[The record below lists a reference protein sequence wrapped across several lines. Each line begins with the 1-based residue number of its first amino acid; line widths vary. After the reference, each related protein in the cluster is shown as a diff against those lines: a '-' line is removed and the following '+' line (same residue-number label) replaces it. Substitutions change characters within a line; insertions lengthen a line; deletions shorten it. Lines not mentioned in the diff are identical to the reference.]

1 MNLTR
6 RDFLRWA
13 SLSAVGAVA
22 CGVFPEREFDIQ
34 SPVRL
39 PEDLVSGD
47 DNWYA
52 TLCGQCPEQEGILV
66 RVFQGRAKKVQGNP
80 VYPSNTGK
88 QGPRCEAG
96 LQHLYHPDR
105 IRTPLVRIASRGD
118 GMWGTISWADALNRV
133 KDHLLVRRAANDED
147 NMLMVTEPLRGQLGT
162 IASRFTR
169 EYGGRH
175 LTFEA
180 MDNAA
185 LRLAVKDLFGQD
197 MLPAFDIANARYLL
211 SFGADFLSTWLSP
224 THFGRAYGHFRSG
237 SGHDRGYFVH
247 ADSRYSMTAAN
258 ADEWLPVSP
267 GTEGILALSIAYE
280 IMRNAEAWGVDAGTV
295 QQMTGGAGY
304 EALANFA
311 PDAVAGPGGA
321 LSEGLPNPLRGEPA
335 PDAIRR
341 IADEFATSEASL
353 AIGGG
358 TAGAHTNG
366 AFNLRAILALNHLV
380 GAVNR
385 PEGGVSFNPAPPLEG
400 YMEAPAP
407 ATIVE
412 WQSATASLRNGS
424 TKLLMLRGANPVH
437 GLPAQLGFRDAI
449 NRDDLFIVSFSS
461 FMDETTE
468 MADIVLPDRSSLED
482 WGDDIPEP
490 GTGYQVIG
498 MRQPVVNPL
507 PGVDPR
513 GFGDL
518 MLTLAQEVG
527 VDRNLPHHNFQ
538 SMLRASSDRLFEM
551 NRGSITQA
559 DAATPD
565 EFWRALLRQ
574 GGWWDTRA
582 TSRASAPQPP
592 NLAAL
597 VRDQGAAL
605 APGAM
610 GVVGHDHVYNLVPF
624 SSNALLEGRDAHL
637 PWLQALPDPLTT
649 VTWQTWIEINLRDA
663 QREDLRL
670 GDVVEVSVVGAESGT
685 MEALAYPHPAIPPGT
700 VAIPLGQGHT
710 SPLQY
715 SQHKGANLLSVLP
728 LVHEGE
734 TQALAWASN
743 RVRIRKQGKRMRIT
757 KFEGNDGTYQ
767 SAYHRIVGVTTEG

>member
-34 SPVRL
+34 SPARL

-105 IRTPLVRIASRGD
+105 IPTPLVRVGLRGE
-118 GMWGTISWADALNRV
+118 GRWATTSWTDALNRV
-133 KDHLLVRRAANDED
+133 KQQLLVRRSANDAD
-147 NMLMVTEPLRGQLGT
+147 NMLMVTEPLRGQLGAV
-162 IASRFTR
+162 ASRFTN

-175 LTFEA
+175 MTFEA
-180 MDNAA
+180 MDNTA
-185 LRLAVKDLFGQD
+185 LRTAVKDVFDQD

-211 SFGADFLSTWLSP
+211 SFGADFLSTWLAP
-224 THFGRAYGHFRSG
+224 THFGRAYGHFR

-258 ADEWLPVSP
+258 ADEWLPISP

-280 IMRNAEAWGVDAGTV
+280 IMRNAEAWGVDTGVVEQMTAGT
-295 QQMTGGAGY
+295 GY
-304 EALANFA
+304 EALASFA
-311 PDAVAGPGGA
+311 PDAVAGTGGA
-321 LSEGLPNPLRGEPA
+321 LLEGLPNPLRGEAA

-341 IADEFATSEASL
+341 IAHEFATSEGSL

-358 TAGAHTNG
+358 AAGAHTNG
-366 AFNLRAILALNHLV
+366 AFNLKAILALNYLV
-380 GAVNR
+380 GTVNR
-385 PEGGVSFNPAPPLEG
+385 TGGVVFNPPPPIEG

-407 ATIVE
+407 ATIAQ
-412 WQSATASLRNGS
+412 WQQATGNLRSGN
-424 TKLLMLRGANPVH
+424 TKVLLVRGANLVH
-437 GLPAQLGFRDAI
+437 GLPAQLGFGDAI
-449 NRDDLFIVSFSS
+449 NRDDLYIVSFSS
-461 FMDETTE
+461 FRDETTE
-468 MADIVLPDRSSLED
+468 MADIVLPDRSSMED
-482 WGDDIPEP
+482 WGDDISEP
-490 GTGYQVIG
+490 GTGYQAIG

-518 MLTLAQEVG
+518 LLTLAQEVG
-527 VDRNLPHHNFQ
+527 VDRNLPNANFQ
-538 SMLRASSDRLFEM
+538 AMLRAGSDRLFDM

-559 DAATPD
+559 DASTPD
-565 EFWRALLRQ
+565 EFWRAMLRN
-574 GGWWDTRA
+574 GGWWDPGA
-582 TSRASAPQPP
+582 TSQSVAPQAPD
-592 NLAAL
+592 LAAL
-597 VRDQGAAL
+597 VRDQGNAV
-605 APGAM
+605 APVTEGTV
-610 GVVGHDHVYNLVPF
+610 GVDHVYNLVPF
-624 SSNALLEGRDAHL
+624 ASNALLEGRDSHL

-649 VTWQTWIEINLRDA
+649 VAWQTWIEINLRDA
-663 QREDLRL
+663 LQEDLRL
-670 GDVVEVSVVGAESGT
+670 GDLVEVSVVGAESGT
-685 MEALAYPHPAIPPGT
+685 VVALAYPHPAIPPGT
-700 VAIPLGQGHT
+700 VAMPLGQGHT
-710 SPLQY
+710 APLQY
-715 SQHKGANLLSVLP
+715 SQGKGANVLSVLP
-728 LVHEGE
+728 LRHEVE

-743 RVRIRKQGKRMRIT
+743 RVRIRKLGDRMRII

-767 SAYHRIVGVTTEG
+767 SAYHRIVEVTDA